1 MSELG
6 LSLTAI
12 AIFAT
17 TLLALVGPMLG
28 SSPLLPAGLGFGLL
42 VMFSLDSVTWQGR
55 GATLLI
61 DGIQQRSPEYRQ
73 RILHHE
79 AGHYL
84 VATALGLPV
93 TGYTLSAWQA
103 FQQGQSGRG
112 GVQFQSADLEAE
124 AAKGQLSQR
133 SLEQWC
139 QVLMAGAAAEQLVYG
154 NVEGGADDRAQWQQL
169 WRQLD
174 RNPAEGSLRS
184 RWGLLKAKTLID
196 QQRPAYEALVAA
208 MATEASIED
217 CNRAIAAAWRDD
229 SVLAA

>member
-17 TLLALVGPMLG
+17 TALALVGPMLG
-28 SSPLLPAGLGFGLL
+28 SSPLLPAGLGFSLL
-42 VMFSLDSVTWQGR
+42 VLFSLDAVTWQGR
-55 GATLLI
+55 GSTLLI

-93 TGYTLSAWQA
+93 TGYTLSAWEA
-103 FQQGQSGRG
+103 LRQGQPGRG
-112 GVQFQSADLEAE
+112 GVQFQSAALEAE
-124 AAKGQLSQR
+124 AAQGQLSQR

-139 QVLMAGAAAEQLVYG
+139 QVLMAGAAAEQLIYS
-154 NVEGGADDRAQWQQL
+154 NVEGGADDRAQWRQL

-174 RNPAEGSLRS
+174 RNPAEADLRS
-184 RWGLLKAKTLID
+184 RWGLLQAKTLIE
-196 QQRPAYEALVAA
+196 QQRPAYEALVEA
-208 MATEASIED
+208 MAAGASIED
-217 CNRAIAAAWRDD
+217 CNCVITKAWLDPVIA
-229 SVLAA
+229 V

>member
-17 TLLALVGPMLG
+17 TALALVGPMLG
-28 SSPLLPAGLGFGLL
+28 SSPLLPAGLGFSLL
-42 VMFSLDSVTWQGR
+42 VLFSLDAVTWQGR
-55 GATLLI
+55 GATLLL

-84 VATALGLPV
+84 VATALDLPV
-93 TGYTLSAWQA
+93 TGYTLSAWEA
-103 FQQGQSGRG
+103 LRQGQPGRG
-112 GVQFQSADLEAE
+112 GVQFQSAALEAE
-124 AAKGQLSQR
+124 AAQGQLSQR

-154 NVEGGADDRAQWQQL
+154 NVEGGADDRAQWRQL
-169 WRQLD
+169 WRQLN
-174 RNPAEGSLRS
+174 RNPAEADLRS
-184 RWGLLKAKTLID
+184 RWGLLRAKTLLE
-196 QQRPAYEALVAA
+196 QQRPAYDALVAA
-208 MATEASIED
+208 MAADSSIED
-217 CNRAIAAAWRDD
+217 CNQAIAAAWIEPAI
-229 SVLAA
+229 AA